1 MFCVYLFIDSSVT
14 SKKDPSVKPWDTQ
27 DKRMGK
33 EGKDGEGHPAHWLV
47 RISDWDP
54 FQIQPWRQSNAGMFK
69 HTTEAWPWQG
79 LSSGVRHMLGEETSG
94 KALRLSV
101 ILRKQN
107 VTWFLFVSSWKQMFL
122 CLSFLGLISLL
133 SFSEFSLFI
142 CKWKTSERLVSMGVG
157 VGRRLKCLFSKPQG
171 SPFEKASSLSQCF
184 CLYDFELKGWSNSF
198 RRLSCLTMGL
208 VALFIY

>member
-1 MFCVYLFIDSSVT
+1 
-14 SKKDPSVKPWDTQ
+14 
-27 DKRMGK
+27 MGK
-33 EGKDGEGHPAHWLV
+33 EGKDGEGHSAHWLV

-69 HTTEAWPWQG
+69 LTTEAWLWQG
-79 LSSGVRHMLGEETSG
+79 LSSGVGQMLGEETSG

-107 VTWFLFVSSWKQMFL
+107 VTWFLFVSAWKQMFL

-142 CKWKTSERLVSMGVG
+142 CKWKSDEGCAEMHQR
-157 VGRRLKCLFSKPQG
+157 F
-171 SPFEKASSLSQCF
+171 PFQMKGFQKDSWPWGAWQAQAASSECPVSLPDVPGPPCPRVPS
-184 CLYDFELKGWSNSF
+184 
-198 RRLSCLTMGL
+198 RPT
-208 VALFIY
+208 